1 MAIQKEPT
9 NFNRSLGTIKKMKK
23 RTKIII
29 ILLVAFIALFF
40 YGSKNFE
47 NDKNHLLH
55 IKTLAANGN
64 VLDAFNE
71 MEENQSFTNPLINI
85 AYNKWKNK
93 FYSRFV
99 NKDEIIEPNT
109 DNKVVNDI
117 SNIYREYWINS
128 SFKKNK
134 QVFSDSILTSNLYDY
149 LQQNGLTDLTR
160 NQLEKSSFE
169 EVKKVIE
176 SQNAYSAS
184 FYLNE
189 TYGLKIWDKQA
200 EKKYTIELP
209 LDTLTISV
217 VFIENYLLK
226 GVADFTT
233 MGIGKDGGWSSNSN
247 QSLYCNKGEYDL
259 NSEKFKL
266 SYLKH
271 EANHFVDVLKYPNLS
286 STDLEYRSKIIELMY
301 CSKETI
307 YKRIAEFINSASSK
321 ERTHS
326 HPYANYS
333 LIKGM
338 SKLLFNSEY
347 ESEYDKWKNTS
358 VEVINNAAKQ
368 LYNQS
373 GSKLLKDKN
382 ASEII

>member
-1 MAIQKEPT
+1 MGYRIPCPKKKITNANKAQKALK
-9 NFNRSLGTIKKMKK
+9 RSL
-23 RTKIII
+23 
-29 ILLVAFIALFF
+29 
-40 YGSKNFE
+40 
-47 NDKNHLLH
+47 
-55 IKTLAANGN
+55 
-64 VLDAFNE
+64 
-71 MEENQSFTNPLINI
+71 
-85 AYNKWKNK
+85 
-93 FYSRFV
+93 
-99 NKDEIIEPNT
+99 
-109 DNKVVNDI
+109 KVVNDI

-176 SQNAYSAS
+176 SQNAYLAS

-200 EKKYTIELP
+200 EKIYTIELP

-233 MGIGKDGGWSSNSN
+233 MGIGKDRGWSSNSN

-286 STDLEYRSKIIELMY
+286 STGFVLVS
-301 CSKETI
+301 CT
-307 YKRIAEFINSASSK
+307 AF
-321 ERTHS
+321 
-326 HPYANYS
+326 
-333 LIKGM
+333 
-338 SKLLFNSEY
+338 
-347 ESEYDKWKNTS
+347 S
-358 VEVINNAAKQ
+358 VGI
-368 LYNQS
+368 S
-373 GSKLLKDKN
+373 
-382 ASEII
+382 

>member
-1 MAIQKEPT
+1 MGFFLFANLVLNATKPYT
-9 NFNRSLGTIKKMKK
+9 NTLGTIKKMKK

-259 NSEKFKL
+259 NSE
-266 SYLKH
+266 
-271 EANHFVDVLKYPNLS
+271 NLN
-286 STDLEYRSKIIELMY
+286 YRI
-301 CSKETI
+301 
-307 YKRIAEFINSASSK
+307 
-321 ERTHS
+321 
-326 HPYANYS
+326 
-333 LIKGM
+333 
-338 SKLLFNSEY
+338 
-347 ESEYDKWKNTS
+347 
-358 VEVINNAAKQ
+358 
-368 LYNQS
+368 
-373 GSKLLKDKN
+373 
-382 ASEII
+382 

>member
-1 MAIQKEPT
+1 
-9 NFNRSLGTIKKMKK
+9 MKK

-209 LDTLTISV
+209 LDTLSLLS
-217 VFIENYLLK
+217 LLK
-226 GVADFTT
+226 
-233 MGIGKDGGWSSNSN
+233 
-247 QSLYCNKGEYDL
+247 
-259 NSEKFKL
+259 
-266 SYLKH
+266 
-271 EANHFVDVLKYPNLS
+271 
-286 STDLEYRSKIIELMY
+286 IIY
-301 CSKETI
+301 
-307 YKRIAEFINSASSK
+307 
-321 ERTHS
+321 
-326 HPYANYS
+326 
-333 LIKGM
+333 
-338 SKLLFNSEY
+338 
-347 ESEYDKWKNTS
+347 
-358 VEVINNAAKQ
+358 
-368 LYNQS
+368 
-373 GSKLLKDKN
+373 
-382 ASEII
+382 